1 MIRFKVPQ
9 ELGSKFA
16 AKIKVVGIG
25 GGGTNAINRMIDSG
39 IRGVE
44 LIAMNTDTQ
53 SLLKSN
59 APIKLQ
65 IGEKLTKGLGVG
77 GNPALGKQAAE
88 ESRERIKE
96 MLADADMVFVTTG
109 MGGGTGTGATPV
121 VAQIAKELGKLIVA
135 VVTKPFDFENKIR
148 QEQAEE
154 GIKELKKYVD
164 TYLIIKNEKLFTIT
178 DEKMPMIEAF
188 KMVDDVLSRAVQS
201 ISDIINI
208 PGQIN
213 VDFADIKAIMTGA
226 GEAVMGIGESSG
238 QHGALDAARK
248 AIRSQLLENGSISGA
263 KGLIINITTNT
274 SLNELSA
281 VKDIVSYITNEAD
294 SEDVSIKFG
303 IVEDSAMEGIKVTVI
318 ATGISPNKKLFGAK
332 IGTKASID
340 FNRPA
345 YTYWEIKNLK

>member
-1 MIRFKVPQ
+1 MITFKVPQ
-9 ELGSKFA
+9 AYGSEFA

-25 GGGTNAINRMIDSG
+25 GGGTNAINRMIESD
-39 IRGVE
+39 IKGVE
-44 LIAMNTDTQ
+44 LIVMNTDTQ

-59 APIKLQ
+59 ALIKLQ
-65 IGEKLTKGLGVG
+65 IGQKLTRGLGVG
-77 GNPALGKQAAE
+77 GNPELGKQAAE
-88 ESRERIKE
+88 ESCVRIKE

-121 VAQIAKELGKLIVA
+121 VAQIAKEMGKLVVA

-164 TYLIIKNEKLFTIT
+164 TYLIIRNEKLFTVT
-178 DEKMPMIEAF
+178 DERMPMMEAF

-208 PGQIN
+208 PGHIN

-238 QHGALDAARK
+238 EHGALDAARK
-248 AIRSQLLENGSISGA
+248 AIKSQLLENGSISGA
-263 KGLIINITTNT
+263 KGLIVNITSNTN
-274 SLNELSA
+274 SNDFNE
-281 VKDIVSYITNEAD
+281 VKKIVSYITNEAA
-294 SEDVSIKFG
+294 SENVNIKVG
-303 IVEDSAMEGIKVTVI
+303 IVENNTMEGIKVTVI
-318 ATGISPNKKLFGAK
+318 ATGISPNKKLFGRANPK
-332 IGTKASID
+332 ESID
-340 FNRPA
+340 FSRPA
-345 YTYWEIKNLK
+345 YLHWENKKLK